1 MEKKII
7 RIISEIKNDNSF
19 VDKLDGTSSIID
31 EVSFDSL
38 QMMKFILRIEDEF
51 GVEIDFEEF
60 DMENLNSIKD
70 FSNFLSSI
78 K

>member
-7 RIISEIKNDNSF
+7 RIISEIKNDSSF
-19 VDKLDGTSSIID
+19 VDRLNGTSNIID
-31 EVSFDSL
+31 EVNFDSL